1 MECIYR
7 PFGANGVYLPS
18 LRDWWS
24 VFTVPT
30 GLMECIYR
38 PCGVDEVWS
47 VFTVPTGLME
57 CIYRPFGANEVYL
70 PSPRG

>member
-1 MECIYR
+1 MEC
-7 PFGANGVYLPS
+7 
-18 LRDWWS
+18 
-24 VFTVPT
+24 
-30 GLMECIYR
+30 CIYR
-38 PCGVDEVWS
+38 PCGVNEVWS